1 MFDNVRGY
9 VLNML
14 ELPSEWRQIQEQRIP
29 ATIER
34 TTVILKHARVEKLR
48 EAPIGHLRH
57 EVILA
62 VFVPNRDLAR
72 AEDELDVAITE
83 IIASIDGH
91 STLNWTEAQ
100 KIVTPDGQFPGWEL
114 TLTVLTG
121 IATPDPPPAP
131 EPPPTTPETT
141 TP

>member
-9 VLNML
+9 VLDML
-14 ELPSEWRQIQEQRIP
+14 DLPPAWRQVPEQRIP
-29 ATIER
+29 ATIDR
-34 TTVILKHARVEKLR
+34 PTVILKHARVEKLR
-48 EAPIGHLRH
+48 EAPIGQLRH

-83 IIASIDGH
+83 IIAALDGH
-91 STLNWTEAQ
+91 PTLNWTEAE
-100 KIVTPDGQFPGWEL
+100 KVVTPDGQFPGWEI

-121 IATPDPPPAP
+121 IAKPDPAPPAP
-131 EPPPTTPETT
+131 EPTPETP